1 MYYNDYQEPGTLF
14 GLHPY
19 ELRPSSDMDGGDA
32 VRRHGGLPRTRPVHT
47 NAGGWRIETR
57 AVALPPYNK
66 NVRCDVLP
74 APTDHAQEL
83 RPVEPRQLDHNKKV
97 RDLKL

>member
-1 MYYNDYQEPGTLF
+1 
-14 GLHPY
+14 
-19 ELRPSSDMDGGDA
+19 MDGGDA
-32 VRRHGGLPRTRPVHT
+32 VATVRTTPLHRDGRRRRGTQTRRFASSQASSHKRRD
-47 NAGGWRIETR
+47 WRIETR

-83 RPVEPRQLDHNKKV
+83 RPVEHRQLDYNKKV